1 MLDDTQADDQAQQE
15 PLLAA
20 IAAASIQGMVAT
32 GERAGRRLLSDPA
45 QGIRSAPLCFA
56 ARGFSVHAATTVH
69 AHDRDGLERLC
80 RYVNRPPLAYGRLQ
94 RLDADRLS
102 FTLKTPWDDG
112 AYRIV
117 VSPHELIEK
126 LAALVPVP
134 RLHLIRYYG
143 VLAPHAADRDL
154 IVPAANATD
163 GAPPATGNTVPLPP
177 VQRLK

>member
-32 GERAGRRLLSDPA
+32 GERAGRRVRRVLSDPA
-45 QGIRSAPLCFA
+45 QGIRTAPLCFA

-112 AYRIV
+112 TLTSGRV
-117 VSPHELIEK
+117 
-126 LAALVPVP
+126 ALGGHPP
-134 RLHLIRYYG
+134 R
-143 VLAPHAADRDL
+143 AP
-154 IVPAANATD
+154 TD
-163 GAPPATGNTVPLPP
+163 PYVRN
-177 VQRLK
+177 